1 MLKGI
6 LYVLIGA
13 ASYGVLATIVKL
25 SYNQGYNVS
34 EVTFAQY
41 SVGFVVLWLLTLL
54 AKKQATNQV
63 QKSRSKSQIPSL
75 IFAGTSLGFTGL
87 FYYSAVQTID
97 VSICIVLLMQSVW
110 MGVLLEAILEKKPPN
125 TVKIIAVSIVLM
137 GTVFATGAINNFSA
151 LDPMGLLW
159 GILAALSYTVSLYT
173 ANRVGLGLS
182 NAFRSAWMMTGAWI
196 VVTIFA
202 LFNIQDDFQ
211 WTVFW
216 PWGVY
221 LALFGT
227 IIPPIFL
234 NKGFP
239 LTGIGV
245 GSILVSLEI
254 PVSVG
259 MAVWLLQEEVDVFQI
274 AGIVLILL
282 GILVLN
288 LRRVKFGH
296 KDH

>member
-1 MLKGI
+1 M
-6 LYVLIGA
+6 
-13 ASYGVLATIVKL
+13 
-25 SYNQGYNVS
+25 
-34 EVTFAQY
+34 
-41 SVGFVVLWLLTLL
+41 LTLL
-54 AKKQATNQV
+54 PKKSNTALSTPKKWDV
-63 QKSRSKSQIPSL
+63 SKL
-75 IFAGTSLGFTGL
+75 ILAGTSLGFTGL

-110 MGVLLEAILEKKPPN
+110 MGVLLEALLENKLPN
-125 TVKIIAVSIVLM
+125 TLKIIAVGIVLA
-137 GTVFATGAINNFSA
+137 GTIFATDAIHNFSS
-151 LDPMGLLW
+151 LDPTGLLW

-173 ANRVGLGLS
+173 SNRVGLSLNNGL
-182 NAFRSAWMMTGAWI
+182 RSALMMTGAW
-196 VVTIFA
+196 VLVASFA
-202 LFNIQDDFQ
+202 LYNWHPDFN
-211 WTVFW
+211 WSVFW

-239 LTGIGV
+239 LAGIGI

-259 MAVWLLQEEVDVFQI
+259 MAVWLLNEEVNLFQI
-274 AGIVLILL
+274 IGIALILL

-288 LRRVKFGH
+288 LKRNKARVSNKS
-296 KDH
+296 